1 MMQKRSFSGG
11 SGRRGAGSREGGRDG
26 ARGGGEGGRDG
37 GKRRFFFR
45 RAKVNPLLE
54 KADHIDWKDVRL
66 LQNFIPER
74 GKILPRRISR
84 ASARSQRLLKTAIKR
99 ARYMALLPYS

>member
-1 MMQKRSFSGG
+1 MMQRRSGSGG
-11 SGRRGAGSREGGRDG
+11 GAR
-26 ARGGGEGGRDG
+26 RGGGDRGGAGKEGGASA
-37 GKRRFFFR
+37 GKRRFFYR

-54 KADHIDWKDVRL
+54 KQDHIDWKDVRL

-99 ARYMALLPYS
+99 ARFMALLPYS

>member
-1 MMQKRSFSGG
+1 MMQRRSASGG
-11 SGRRGAGSREGGRDG
+11 GARRGGGGGGGGRD
-26 ARGGGEGGRDG
+26 AAASG
-37 GKRRFFFR
+37 GKRRFFYR

-99 ARYMALLPYS
+99 ARFMALLPYS

>member
-1 MMQKRSFSGG
+1 MMNKRSASGG
-11 SGRRGAGSREGGRDG
+11 GGRRGGRDSGGGGG
-26 ARGGGEGGRDG
+26 ARDGGASG
-37 GKRRFFFR
+37 GKRRFFYR

-54 KADHIDWKDVRL
+54 KQDHIDWKDVRL

-99 ARYMALLPYS
+99 ARFMALLPYS

>member
-1 MMQKRSFSGG
+1 MKERKFGG
-11 SGRRGAGSREGGRDG
+11 GGRRGGGAGGAGAGRGDAAGG
-26 ARGGGEGGRDG
+26 AG
-37 GKRRFFFR
+37 GKRRFFYR

-54 KADHIDWKDVRL
+54 NADHIDWKDVRL

-99 ARYMALLPYS
+99 ARFMALLPYS

>member
-1 MMQKRSFSGG
+1 MMQRRSSGG
-11 SGRRGAGSREGGRDG
+11 GSRRGGGGGAGGGRDSGG
-26 ARGGGEGGRDG
+26 AAG
-37 GKRRFFFR
+37 GKRRFFYR

-99 ARYMALLPYS
+99 ARFMALLPYS

>member
-1 MMQKRSFSGG
+1 MMNKRSASGG
-11 SGRRGAGSREGGRDG
+11 GRRGGGSRESGGGGR
-26 ARGGGEGGRDG
+26 GGDASG
-37 GKRRFFFR
+37 GKRRFFYR

-54 KADHIDWKDVRL
+54 KQDHIDWKDVRL

-99 ARYMALLPYS
+99 ARFMALLPYS

>member
-1 MMQKRSFSGG
+1 MINKRSASGG
-11 SGRRGAGSREGGRDG
+11 GGRRGSRDSGGGGRDG
-26 ARGGGEGGRDG
+26 GASG
-37 GKRRFFFR
+37 GKRRFFYR

-54 KADHIDWKDVRL
+54 KQDHIDWKDVRL
-66 LQNFIPER
+66 LSNFIPER

-99 ARYMALLPYS
+99 ARFMALLPYA

>member
-1 MMQKRSFSGG
+1 MSQKRSGGG
-11 SGRRGAGSREGGRDG
+11 SGGR
-26 ARGGGEGGRDG
+26 RGGGG
-37 GKRRFFFR
+37 GKRRFYFR
-45 RAKVNPLLE
+45 RSKVNPLLD
-54 KADHIDWKDVRL
+54 KVDYIDWKDIKL

-84 ASARSQRLLKTAIKR
+84 ASARSQRMLKTAIKR

>member
-1 MMQKRSFSGG
+1 MMQRRSSGG
-11 SGRRGAGSREGGRDG
+11 GSRRGGGGGAGGGRDSGG
-26 ARGGGEGGRDG
+26 AAG
-37 GKRRFFFR
+37 GKRRFFYR

-99 ARYMALLPYS
+99 ARFMALLPYA

>member
-1 MMQKRSFSGG
+1 MMQRRGG
-11 SGRRGAGSREGGRDG
+11 GGGGRRGGGGRGGDAAGGKDAG
-26 ARGGGEGGRDG
+26 ASG
-37 GKRRFFFR
+37 GKRRFFYR

-54 KADHIDWKDVRL
+54 KQDHIDWKDARL

-99 ARYMALLPYS
+99 ARFMALLPYS

>member
-1 MMQKRSFSGG
+1 MMQRRSGSGG
-11 SGRRGAGSREGGRDG
+11 SGRRGASGGGAGKDAGG
-26 ARGGGEGGRDG
+26 AREG
-37 GKRRFFFR
+37 GKRRFFYR

-99 ARYMALLPYS
+99 ARFMALLPYS

>member
-1 MMQKRSFSGG
+1 MMNKRSSSGG
-11 SGRRGAGSREGGRDG
+11 GSRRGGRDS
-26 ARGGGEGGRDG
+26 GGGGGGGGGRDDRASG
-37 GKRRFFFR
+37 GKRRFFYR

-54 KADHIDWKDVRL
+54 KQDHIDWKDVRL

-99 ARYMALLPYS
+99 ARFMALLPYS

>member
-1 MMQKRSFSGG
+1 MMNKRSASGG
-11 SGRRGAGSREGGRDG
+11 GGRRGGRDSGGGGRDSG
-26 ARGGGEGGRDG
+26 ASG
-37 GKRRFFFR
+37 GKRRFFYR

-54 KADHIDWKDVRL
+54 KQDHIDWKDVRL

-99 ARYMALLPYS
+99 ARFMALLPYS

>member
-1 MMQKRSFSGG
+1 MMNRRSTSGG
-11 SGRRGAGSREGGRDG
+11 GSRRGGRDSS
-26 ARGGGEGGRDG
+26 GGRDSGGASG
-37 GKRRFFFR
+37 GKRRFFYR

-54 KADHIDWKDVRL
+54 KQDHIDWKDVRL

-84 ASARSQRLLKTAIKR
+84 ASARSQRLLKVAIKR
-99 ARYMALLPYS
+99 ARFMALLPYS

>member
-1 MMQKRSFSGG
+1 MMNKRSSSGG
-11 SGRRGAGSREGGRDG
+11 GSRRGGGSRDSGGARDGGRDS
-26 ARGGGEGGRDG
+26 G
-37 GKRRFFFR
+37 GKRRFFYR

-54 KADHIDWKDVRL
+54 KQDHIDWKDVRL

-99 ARYMALLPYS
+99 ARFMALLPYS

>member
-1 MMQKRSFSGG
+1 MMNKRSASGG
-11 SGRRGAGSREGGRDG
+11 GGRRGSRESAGTRDGGSRE
-26 ARGGGEGGRDG
+26 G
-37 GKRRFFFR
+37 GKRRFFYR

-54 KADHIDWKDVRL
+54 KQDHIDWKDVRL

-84 ASARSQRLLKTAIKR
+84 ASARSQRMLKIAIKR
-99 ARYMALLPYS
+99 ARFMALLPYS

>member
-1 MMQKRSFSGG
+1 MMQKRSSSSGPRRSSGG
-11 SGRRGAGSREGGRDG
+11 GGREGRDS
-26 ARGGGEGGRDG
+26 GGG
-37 GKRRFFFR
+37 GKRRFFYR

-54 KADHIDWKDVRL
+54 KTDHIDWKDVKL

-99 ARYMALLPYS
+99 ARYMALLPYA

>member
-1 MMQKRSFSGG
+1 MMNKRSASGG
-11 SGRRGAGSREGGRDG
+11 GGRRGGRDSGGGGGRDGGRDG
-26 ARGGGEGGRDG
+26 ASG
-37 GKRRFFFR
+37 GKRRFFYR

-54 KADHIDWKDVRL
+54 KQDHIDWKDVRL

-99 ARYMALLPYS
+99 ARFMALLPYA

>member
-1 MMQKRSFSGG
+1 MMNKRSASGG
-11 SGRRGAGSREGGRDG
+11 GGRRGGRDSGGGGG
-26 ARGGGEGGRDG
+26 ARDGGASG
-37 GKRRFFFR
+37 GKRRFFYR

-54 KADHIDWKDVRL
+54 KQDHIDWKDVRL
-66 LQNFIPER
+66 LSNFIPER

-99 ARYMALLPYS
+99 ARFMGLLPYS

>member
-1 MMQKRSFSGG
+1 MMNKRSASGG
-11 SGRRGAGSREGGRDG
+11 GGRRGGRDSGGGGGGRDG
-26 ARGGGEGGRDG
+26 GASG
-37 GKRRFFFR
+37 GKRRFFYR

-54 KADHIDWKDVRL
+54 KQDHIDWKDVRL

-99 ARYMALLPYS
+99 ARFMALLPYA

>member
-1 MMQKRSFSGG
+1 MMNKRSSSGG
-11 SGRRGAGSREGGRDG
+11 GSRRGGGGRDSGG
-26 ARGGGEGGRDG
+26 ARDGGRDSG
-37 GKRRFFFR
+37 GKRRFFYR

-54 KADHIDWKDVRL
+54 KQDHIDWKDVRL

-99 ARYMALLPYS
+99 ARFMALLPYS

>member
-1 MMQKRSFSGG
+1 MMQRRST
-11 SGRRGAGSREGGRDG
+11 
-26 ARGGGEGGRDG
+26 GGGGPKRGG
-37 GKRRFFFR
+37 GKRRFFYR

-54 KADHIDWKDVRL
+54 KTDHIDWKDVKL

-99 ARYMALLPYS
+99 ARFMALLPYA

>member
-1 MMQKRSFSGG
+1 MMQKRGGGG
-11 SGRRGAGSREGGRDG
+11 SRRGGGGRDG
-26 ARGGGEGGRDG
+26 DRGKDGGGAG
-37 GKRRFFFR
+37 GKRRFFYR

-54 KADHIDWKDVRL
+54 KQDHIDWKDARL

-99 ARYMALLPYS
+99 ARFMALLPYS

>member
-1 MMQKRSFSGG
+1 MQKRGG
-11 SGRRGAGSREGGRDG
+11 SGPRRGGS
-26 ARGGGEGGRDG
+26 GGGG

-45 RAKVNPLLE
+45 RAKVNPLL
-54 KADHIDWKDVRL
+54 DNVDYIDWKDVKL

-74 GKILPRRISR
+74 SKILPRRISR
-84 ASARSQRLLKTAIKR
+84 AGARSQRLLKTAIKR

>member
-1 MMQKRSFSGG
+1 MMQRRST
-11 SGRRGAGSREGGRDG
+11 
-26 ARGGGEGGRDG
+26 GGGGPKRAGGG
-37 GKRRFFFR
+37 GKRRFFYR

-54 KADHIDWKDVRL
+54 KTDHIDWKDVKL

-99 ARYMALLPYS
+99 ARFMALLPYA

>member
-1 MMQKRSFSGG
+1 MINKRSSGG
-11 SGRRGAGSREGGRDG
+11 GGRRGSRDREGGASGGRDG
-26 ARGGGEGGRDG
+26 GATG
-37 GKRRFFFR
+37 GKRRFFYR

-54 KADHIDWKDVRL
+54 KQDHIDWKDVRL
-66 LQNFIPER
+66 LSNFIPER

-99 ARYMALLPYS
+99 ARFMALLPYA

>member
-1 MMQKRSFSGG
+1 MINKRSASGG
-11 SGRRGAGSREGGRDG
+11 GGRRGSRDSGGGGRDG
-26 ARGGGEGGRDG
+26 GASG
-37 GKRRFFFR
+37 GKRRFFYR

-54 KADHIDWKDVRL
+54 KQDHIDWKDVRL

-99 ARYMALLPYS
+99 ARFMALLPYA